1 MESKRKP
8 RPAYDPSERWAQ
20 RFLLNDNFDSA
31 LDRQYDEHLAIQGLD
46 LPEKGDS
53 LDDYWS

>member
-20 RFLLNDNFDSA
+20 QFLLNDNFDSA
-31 LDRQYDEHLAIQGLD
+31 LDRQYDEYLAIQDLE
-46 LPEKGDS
+46 LPEKGDN
-53 LDDYWS
+53 LEDYWS

>member
-8 RPAYDPSERWAQ
+8 RPAYDPSERWAAKYI
-20 RFLLNDNFDSA
+20 LNENFDTA
-31 LDRQYDEHLAIQGLD
+31 EERQCDEHLAIQGLD

>member
-8 RPAYDPSERWAQ
+8 RPAYDPSERWAA
-20 RFLLNDNFDSA
+20 RFMLNENFGTA
-31 LDRQYDEHLAIQGLD
+31 EERQYDEHLAIQSLE
-46 LPEKGDS
+46 LPEKGYS

>member
-20 RFLLNDNFDSA
+20 QFLLNDDFDTVA
-31 LDRQYDEHLAIQGLD
+31 ERQYDEYLAIQDLE

-53 LDDYWS
+53 LEDYWS